1 MPSAKREIQKQL
13 LILVV
18 AILIVHSVAIALD
31 RLYGFSSADP
41 TTRKV
46 FTTIW
51 MLVSLVVVLVGLYR
65 IRVARNAAA
74 RERR

>member
-18 AILIVHSVAIALD
+18 AILVVHSAAIALD
-31 RLYGFSSADP
+31 RIYGFSNADP

-46 FTTIW
+46 FTTVW
-51 MLVSLVVVLVGLYR
+51 MLVSLVVVITGLYR
-65 IRVARNAAA
+65 IRIARNAA
-74 RERR
+74 RDRR